1 MNAMDAQTILRFAK
15 VAASSTAS
23 GAGSAV
29 LELDT
34 GPEEASADDCEL
46 WGHAP
51 LLYAPVAP
59 DLVDAATDADHCEA
73 IFWDLGDERVVIA
86 TKDRRWQVEVAEGE
100 VVLRAMGAAAPAY
113 IHLKPDGTATIK
125 ATAVNM
131 GPTLAPTQAFLR
143 GTAYAAAFSTW
154 KTALDAYLTVVAGAT
169 GTGAA
174 NGTYNTASGVMTT
187 AMSASLSTVIKGE

>member
-1 MNAMDAQTILRFAK
+1 VNALNGETILRFAK

-23 GAGSAV
+23 GSGSAV

-34 GPEEASADDCEL
+34 GPDESSADDCEL

-59 DLVDAATDADHCEA
+59 DTVDAVTDADHCEA

-86 TKDRRWQVEVAEGE
+86 TKDRRWQIEVAEGE
-100 VVLRAMGAAAPAY
+100 VVLRAMGAVAPAY
-113 IHLKPDGTATIK
+113 VHLKPDGTATIK

-143 GTAYAAAFSTW
+143 GTAFVAALNTW
-154 KTALDAYLTVVAGAT
+154 LVAHDTYIVIPVPTAPQTATYTAATATFVAALT
-169 GTGAA
+169 
-174 NGTYNTASGVMTT
+174 
-187 AMSASLSTVIKGE
+187 ASLSTIIKGE